1 MDKDERR
8 MGIPLACMAR
18 EMRNNEMQGKDILL
32 VTDSRIMI
40 FKNGKLIIVLWRKAR
55 GKIIR
60 EKQIWKF
67 RKTQRK
73 VNHG

>member
-1 MDKDERR
+1 
-8 MGIPLACMAR
+8 
-18 EMRNNEMQGKDILL
+18 MQGKDILL

-67 RKTQRK
+67 RKIQRK